1 MCNDMI
7 WCMTSYDK
15 TYYGMAHDA
24 VCRYECVRM
33 RSRLTCHDMTR
44 ARLETVCMDWYLAYG
59 MMDMT

>member
-1 MCNDMI
+1 
-7 WCMTSYDK
+7 MTSYDK